1 MKLEKKYSNEL
12 NGGDGGNKKQED
24 IWMKEIKNIPG
35 DVKLTP
41 KDKIVLDYILRNR
54 ETSCFMTSS
63 EIACILGVSPS
74 SVVRVSSK
82 LGFENFSHF
91 KRALQEELAKSRKK
105 EKKQIPYEKIKT
117 IENLSEDEIIAVLK
131 ANVLR
136 NIENDQSTSDYVSY
150 RKAAELIAKAERVF
164 IVGFRACA
172 GFASSFGVM
181 LGCVRPGIYVVNGNG
196 PLVDSLVD
204 LTERDVVIGLSY
216 ERYSSDTVFAVNMA
230 KRAGSHIV
238 ALTDRYTSPLCSGAE
253 AVILNSTE
261 NISFYNSYTALV
273 MAMEVLVG
281 LVSKKNKNQNE
292 ERLIK
297 MEEYL
302 RETGQY

>member
-1 MKLEKKYSNEL
+1 MER
-12 NGGDGGNKKQED
+12 
-24 IWMKEIKNIPG
+24 IKNIPG
-35 DVKLTP
+35 EARLTP

-54 ETSCFMTSS
+54 ETACFMTSA
-63 EIACILGVSPS
+63 EIARILGISPS

-91 KRALQEELAKSRKK
+91 KRALQEELAENRKK
-105 EKKQIPYEKIKT
+105 EKTQIPYEKIKSV
-117 IENLSEDEIIAVLK
+117 ELLSEDEIIAVLK
-131 ANVLR
+131 DNVLR
-136 NIENDQSTSDYVSY
+136 NIENDQTTADYVNY
-150 RKAAELIAKAERVF
+150 RKAAKLIAEAERVF
-164 IVGFRACA
+164 IVGFRTCA

-181 LGCVRPGIYVVNGNG
+181 LGCVRSGVYVVNGSR

-204 LTERDVVIGLSY
+204 LTEKDAVIGLSY

-238 ALTDRYTSPLCSGAE
+238 ALTDKYTSPLCAGAE
-253 AVILNSTE
+253 AVILNSTD
-261 NISFYNSYTALV
+261 NISFYNSYTTLV
-273 MAMEVLVG
+273 MAMEVIVG
-281 LVSKKNKNQNE
+281 LVSKKNKKQNE

>member
-1 MKLEKKYSNEL
+1 M
-12 NGGDGGNKKQED
+12 DR
-24 IWMKEIKNIPG
+24 IKNMPAEA
-35 DVKLTP
+35 KLTP

-54 ETSCFMTSS
+54 EKACFMTST
-63 EIACILGVSPS
+63 EIAGLLGVSPS

-91 KRALQEELAKSRKK
+91 KRALQEELAESRKK
-105 EKKQIPYEKIKT
+105 EKSLIPYEKIKT
-117 IENLSEDEIIAVLK
+117 YESLSEDEMIAVFK

-136 NIENDQSTSDYVSY
+136 NIENDQSTADYAAY
-150 RKAAELIAKAERVF
+150 RKAAGLISGADRVF
-164 IVGFRACA
+164 IVGYRACA
-172 GFASSFGVM
+172 GFAASFGVM
-181 LGCVRPGIYVVNGNG
+181 LGCVRPGVYVVNGSQ

-204 LTERDVVIGLSY
+204 LTQRDTVIGVSF

-230 KRAGSHIV
+230 KRSGSHIV
-238 ALTDRYTSPLCSGAE
+238 ALTDKYSSPLCCGAE
-253 AVILNSTE
+253 AVILNSTD
-261 NISFYNSYTALV
+261 NISFYNSYTTLI
-273 MAMEVLVG
+273 MAMEVLLG
-281 LVSKKNKNQNE
+281 LVSKKNKRQNE

>member
-1 MKLEKKYSNEL
+1 M
-12 NGGDGGNKKQED
+12 DR
-24 IWMKEIKNIPG
+24 IKNIPAEAR
-35 DVKLTP
+35 LTP
-41 KDKIVLDYILRNR
+41 KDKIVLDHILRNR
-54 ETSCFMTSS
+54 ETACFMTSS
-63 EIACILGVSPS
+63 EIANILGVSPS

-82 LGFENFSHF
+82 LGFDNFSHF
-91 KRALQEELAKSRKK
+91 KRALQEEMAENRKK
-105 EKKQIPYEKIKT
+105 DKTQIPYEKIRT
-117 IENLSEDEIIAVLK
+117 CEGMTEDEMIAVFK

-136 NIENDQSTSDYVSY
+136 NIENDQSTADYAAY
-150 RKAAELIAKAERVF
+150 KKAAGLIADAERVF
-164 IVGFRACA
+164 IVGYRACA

-181 LGCVRPGIYVVNGNG
+181 LGCVRPGVYVVNGNQ

-204 LTERDVVIGLSY
+204 LTIRDTVIGVSF

-238 ALTDRYTSPLCSGAE
+238 ALTDKYSSPLISGAE
-253 AVILNSTE
+253 AVILSSTD
-261 NISFYNSYTALV
+261 NISFYNSYTSLV
-273 MAMEVLVG
+273 MAMEVLLG
-281 LVSKKNKNQNE
+281 LVSKKNKRQNE